1 MADHYVSVYPS
12 RHTCVQ
18 WSVKN
23 GELQR
28 IRGVFGA
35 RLSGKTWA
43 YNLRALPGVRTNGN
57 GTEKGKWRYQKQ
69 AADDAERE
77 ELEMVCSNSDGDGF
91 GSREGL
97 GNPYLDHTYKL
108 TAVNCPRITLA
119 WTAGWT
125 EQGGRK

>member
-1 MADHYVSVYPS
+1 M
-12 RHTCVQ
+12 
-18 WSVKN
+18 KN

-43 YNLRALPGVRTNGN
+43 HNLRALPGVRTNGN

-77 ELEMVCSNSDGDGF
+77 ELDMICSNSDGL

-108 TAVNCPRITLA
+108 TAVNRPKNHPGLDS
-119 WTAGWT
+119 WT